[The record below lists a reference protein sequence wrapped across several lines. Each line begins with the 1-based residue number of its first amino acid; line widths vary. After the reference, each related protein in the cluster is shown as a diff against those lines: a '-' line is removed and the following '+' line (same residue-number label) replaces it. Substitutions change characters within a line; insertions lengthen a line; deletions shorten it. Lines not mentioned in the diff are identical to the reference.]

1 MEKVTLT
8 AKLDTTGG
16 YRIKWHEGQYWIV
29 GHGVATACGTQYT
42 SAKFVPG
49 SLYSDILKG
58 LCAHNGK
65 DWHRGMYSQYFS
77 SCWTIP
83 SVYRYPGRYWVKRE
97 GGWWLTTLGYGLVG
111 CP

>member
-42 SAKFVPG
+42 SAKFVLEGMLESPP
-49 SLYSDILKG
+49 LWTPLPDIDFDDPDLNEFGRG
-58 LCAHNGK
+58 LA
-65 DWHRGMYSQYFS
+65 D
-77 SCWTIP
+77 
-83 SVYRYPGRYWVKRE
+83 V
-97 GGWWLTTLGYGLVG
+97 
-111 CP
+111 